1 MLRKIIFFLILIL
14 FWNITL
20 ILFPV
25 NYAYITTLQG
35 IININYKYFI
45 IMYFLLTL
53 INNYVFYKLFTGFD
67 LNNNYNFVYILN
79 YIFTQVFG
87 LFFFKFNCLILSVIC
102 LCIVFVSSIFV
113 YLESKKIDRINS
125 YLIIPS
131 ILFNVSRVFTSIG
144 STLSNVLKIFICSS
158 TEP

>member
-1 MLRKIIFFLILIL
+1 MLRKIIFFFILIL

-87 LFFFKFNCLILSVIC
+87 LFLFKFNCLFLSVIC
-102 LCIVFVSSIFV
+102 LGIGFVSSIFV
-113 YLESKKIDRINS
+113 YLESKKIDRTNS

-131 ILFNVSRVFTSIG
+131 ILFNMFNLIG
-144 STLSNVLKIFICSS
+144 LMIVMILN
-158 TEP
+158 

>member
-25 NYAYITTLQG
+25 NYAYITTLQC

-113 YLESKKIDRINS
+113 YLESKKIDRTNS

-131 ILFNVSRVFTSIG
+131 ILFNMFNLIG
-144 STLSNVLKIFICSS
+144 LMIVMILN
-158 TEP
+158 

>member
-113 YLESKKIDRINS
+113 YLESKKIDRTNS
-125 YLIIPS
+125 CLIIPS
-131 ILFNVSRVFTSIG
+131 ILFNMFNLIG
-144 STLSNVLKIFICSS
+144 LMIVMILN
-158 TEP
+158 

>member
-102 LCIVFVSSIFV
+102 LVIVFVSSIFV
-113 YLESKKIDRINS
+113 YLESKKIDRTNS

-131 ILFNVSRVFTSIG
+131 ILFNMFNLIG
-144 STLSNVLKIFICSS
+144 LMIVMILN
-158 TEP
+158 

>member
-20 ILFPV
+20 ILFPI

-113 YLESKKIDRINS
+113 YLESKKIDRTNS
-125 YLIIPS
+125 YLITPS
-131 ILFNVSRVFTSIG
+131 ILFNMFNLIG
-144 STLSNVLKIFICSS
+144 LMIVMILN
-158 TEP
+158 

>member
-113 YLESKKIDRINS
+113 YLESKKIDRTNS

-131 ILFNVSRVFTSIG
+131 ILFNMFNLIG
-144 STLSNVLKIFICSS
+144 LMIIMILN
-158 TEP
+158 

>member
-102 LCIVFVSSIFV
+102 LSIVFVSSIFV
-113 YLESKKIDRINS
+113 YLESKKIDRTNS
-125 YLIIPS
+125 YLIIPP
-131 ILFNVSRVFTSIG
+131 ILFNMFNLIG
-144 STLSNVLKIFICSS
+144 LMIVMILN
-158 TEP
+158 

>member
-53 INNYVFYKLFTGFD
+53 INNYAFYKLFTGFH

-113 YLESKKIDRINS
+113 YLESKKIDRNNS

-131 ILFNVSRVFTSIG
+131 ILFNMFNLIG
-144 STLSNVLKIFICSS
+144 LMIVMILN
-158 TEP
+158 

>member
-25 NYAYITTLQG
+25 NYAYITTLQS
-35 IININYKYFI
+35 ITNINYKYFI

-113 YLESKKIDRINS
+113 YLESKKIDRTNS

-131 ILFNVSRVFTSIG
+131 ILFNMFNLIG
-144 STLSNVLKIFICSS
+144 LMIVMILN
-158 TEP
+158 

>member
-20 ILFPV
+20 ILFPA

-102 LCIVFVSSIFV
+102 LGIVFVSSIFV
-113 YLESKKIDRINS
+113 YLESKKIDRTNS

-131 ILFNVSRVFTSIG
+131 ILFNMFNLIG
-144 STLSNVLKIFICSS
+144 LMIVMILN
-158 TEP
+158 

>member
-35 IININYKYFI
+35 SININYKYFI

-113 YLESKKIDRINS
+113 YLESKKIDRTNS

-131 ILFNVSRVFTSIG
+131 ILFNMFNLIG
-144 STLSNVLKIFICSS
+144 LMIVMILN
-158 TEP
+158 

>member
-131 ILFNVSRVFTSIG
+131 ILFNMFNLIG
-144 STLSNVLKIFICSS
+144 LMIVMILN
-158 TEP
+158 

>member
-79 YIFTQVFG
+79 YIFTHVFG

-113 YLESKKIDRINS
+113 YLESKKIDRTNS

-131 ILFNVSRVFTSIG
+131 ILFNMFNLIG
-144 STLSNVLKIFICSS
+144 LMIVMILN
-158 TEP
+158 

>member
-102 LCIVFVSSIFV
+102 WSIVFVSSIFV
-113 YLESKKIDRINS
+113 YLESKKIDRTNS

-131 ILFNVSRVFTSIG
+131 ILFNIFNLIG
-144 STLSNVLKIFICSS
+144 LMIVMILN
-158 TEP
+158 

>member
-113 YLESKKIDRINS
+113 YLESKKIDRTNS

-131 ILFNVSRVFTSIG
+131 ILFNMFNLIG
-144 STLSNVLKIFICSS
+144 LMIVIILN
-158 TEP
+158 

>member
-102 LCIVFVSSIFV
+102 LSLVFVSSIFV
-113 YLESKKIDRINS
+113 YLESKKIDRTNS

-131 ILFNVSRVFTSIG
+131 ILFNMFNLIG
-144 STLSNVLKIFICSS
+144 LMIVMILN
-158 TEP
+158 

>member
-53 INNYVFYKLFTGFD
+53 INNYAFYKLFTGFD

-102 LCIVFVSSIFV
+102 LCIVFVSSIFL
-113 YLESKKIDRINS
+113 YLESKKIDRTNS

-131 ILFNVSRVFTSIG
+131 ILFNMFNLIG
-144 STLSNVLKIFICSS
+144 LMIVMILN
-158 TEP
+158 

>member
-20 ILFPV
+20 ILFPI

-35 IININYKYFI
+35 IININYKFFI

-102 LCIVFVSSIFV
+102 LSIVFVSSIFV
-113 YLESKKIDRINS
+113 YLESKKIDRTNS

-131 ILFNVSRVFTSIG
+131 ILFNMFNLIG
-144 STLSNVLKIFICSS
+144 LMIVMILN
-158 TEP
+158 

>member
-102 LCIVFVSSIFV
+102 LCIVFVSIIFV
-113 YLESKKIDRINS
+113 YLESKKIDRTNS

-131 ILFNVSRVFTSIG
+131 ILFNMFNLIG
-144 STLSNVLKIFICSS
+144 LMIVMILN
-158 TEP
+158 

>member
-45 IMYFLLTL
+45 IMYFLLSV

-102 LCIVFVSSIFV
+102 LGIVFVSSIFV
-113 YLESKKIDRINS
+113 YLESKKIDRTNS

-131 ILFNVSRVFTSIG
+131 ILFNMFNLIG
-144 STLSNVLKIFICSS
+144 LMIVMILN
-158 TEP
+158 

>member
-102 LCIVFVSSIFV
+102 LSIVFVSSIFV
-113 YLESKKIDRINS
+113 YLESKKIDRTNS

-131 ILFNVSRVFTSIG
+131 ILFNMFNLIG
-144 STLSNVLKIFICSS
+144 LMIVMILN
-158 TEP
+158 

>member
-1 MLRKIIFFLILIL
+1 M
-14 FWNITL
+14 
-20 ILFPV
+20 ILFPI

-113 YLESKKIDRINS
+113 YLESKKIDRTNS

-131 ILFNVSRVFTSIG
+131 ILFNMFNLIG
-144 STLSNVLKIFICSS
+144 LMIVMILN
-158 TEP
+158 

>member
-20 ILFPV
+20 ILFPI

-53 INNYVFYKLFTGFD
+53 INNYVFYKLFIGFD

-87 LFFFKFNCLILSVIC
+87 LFFFKFNSLILSVIC

-113 YLESKKIDRINS
+113 YLESKKIDRTNS

-131 ILFNVSRVFTSIG
+131 ILFNMFNLIG
-144 STLSNVLKIFICSS
+144 LMIVMILN
-158 TEP
+158 

>member
-53 INNYVFYKLFTGFD
+53 INNYAFYKLFTGFD

-102 LCIVFVSSIFV
+102 LSIVFVSSIFV
-113 YLESKKIDRINS
+113 YLESKKIDRTNS

-131 ILFNVSRVFTSIG
+131 ILFNMFNLIG
-144 STLSNVLKIFICSS
+144 LMIVIILN
-158 TEP
+158 

>member
-1 MLRKIIFFLILIL
+1 MLRKIIFFFILIL

-35 IININYKYFI
+35 ITNINYKYFI

-113 YLESKKIDRINS
+113 YLESKKIDRTNS

-131 ILFNVSRVFTSIG
+131 ILFNMFNLIG
-144 STLSNVLKIFICSS
+144 LMIVMILN
-158 TEP
+158 

>member
-14 FWNITL
+14 FWNVTL

-25 NYAYITTLQG
+25 NYAYLTTLQG
-35 IININYKYFI
+35 VININYKYFI
-45 IMYFLLTL
+45 IIYFLLTL
-53 INNYVFYKLFTGFD
+53 INNYAFYRLFTGFD

-87 LFFFKFNCLILSVIC
+87 LFFFRFNSLILSVIC
-102 LCIVFVSSIFV
+102 LCIVSVSSIFV
-113 YLESKKIDRINS
+113 YLESKKIDRTNS

-131 ILFNVSRVFTSIG
+131 ILFNMFNLIG
-144 STLSNVLKIFICSS
+144 LMIVMILN
-158 TEP
+158 

>member
-25 NYAYITTLQG
+25 NFAYITTLQG

-113 YLESKKIDRINS
+113 YLESKKIDRTNS

-131 ILFNVSRVFTSIG
+131 ILFNMFNLIG
-144 STLSNVLKIFICSS
+144 LMIVIILN
-158 TEP
+158 

>member
-35 IININYKYFI
+35 IININYKYLI

-87 LFFFKFNCLILSVIC
+87 LFFFKFNSLILSVIC

-113 YLESKKIDRINS
+113 YLESKKIDRTNS

-131 ILFNVSRVFTSIG
+131 ILFNMFNLIG
-144 STLSNVLKIFICSS
+144 LMIVMILN
-158 TEP
+158 

>member
-67 LNNNYNFVYILN
+67 LNNNYIFVYILN

-87 LFFFKFNCLILSVIC
+87 LFFYKFNCLILSVIC

-113 YLESKKIDRINS
+113 YLESKKIDRTNS

-131 ILFNVSRVFTSIG
+131 ILFNMFNLIG
-144 STLSNVLKIFICSS
+144 LMIVMILN
-158 TEP
+158 

>member
-53 INNYVFYKLFTGFD
+53 INNYVFYILFTGFD

-102 LCIVFVSSIFV
+102 LGIVFVSSIFV
-113 YLESKKIDRINS
+113 YLESKKIDRTNS

-131 ILFNVSRVFTSIG
+131 ILFNMFNLIG
-144 STLSNVLKIFICSS
+144 LMIVMILN
-158 TEP
+158 

>member
-25 NYAYITTLQG
+25 NYDYITTLHG

-102 LCIVFVSSIFV
+102 LGIVFVSSIFV
-113 YLESKKIDRINS
+113 YLESKKIDRTNS

-131 ILFNVSRVFTSIG
+131 ILFNMFNLIG
-144 STLSNVLKIFICSS
+144 LMIVMILN
-158 TEP
+158 

>member
-79 YIFTQVFG
+79 YILFYFFD
-87 LFFFKFNCLILSVIC
+87 FFF
-102 LCIVFVSSIFV
+102 
-113 YLESKKIDRINS
+113 
-125 YLIIPS
+125 
-131 ILFNVSRVFTSIG
+131 
-144 STLSNVLKIFICSS
+144 
-158 TEP
+158 

>member
-53 INNYVFYKLFTGFD
+53 INNHVFYKLFTGFD

-113 YLESKKIDRINS
+113 YLESKKIDRTNS

-131 ILFNVSRVFTSIG
+131 ILFNMFNLIG
-144 STLSNVLKIFICSS
+144 LMIVMILN
-158 TEP
+158 

>member
-102 LCIVFVSSIFV
+102 LSIVFVSSIFV
-113 YLESKKIDRINS
+113 YLESKKIDRTNS

-131 ILFNVSRVFTSIG
+131 ILFNMFNLIG
-144 STLSNVLKIFICSS
+144 LMIVIILN
-158 TEP
+158 

>member
-1 MLRKIIFFLILIL
+1 MKK
-14 FWNITL
+14 
-20 ILFPV
+20 
-25 NYAYITTLQG
+25 Q
-35 IININYKYFI
+35 
-45 IMYFLLTL
+45 YFLLTL

-102 LCIVFVSSIFV
+102 LGIVFVSSIFV
-113 YLESKKIDRINS
+113 YLESKKIDRTNS

-131 ILFNVSRVFTSIG
+131 ILFNMFNLIG
-144 STLSNVLKIFICSS
+144 LMIVMILN
-158 TEP
+158 

>member
-1 MLRKIIFFLILIL
+1 MLRKIIFFFILIL

-35 IININYKYFI
+35 ITNINYKYFI

-102 LCIVFVSSIFV
+102 LGIVFVSSIFV
-113 YLESKKIDRINS
+113 YLESKKIDRTNS

-131 ILFNVSRVFTSIG
+131 ILFNMFNLIG
-144 STLSNVLKIFICSS
+144 LMIVMILN
-158 TEP
+158 

>member
-53 INNYVFYKLFTGFD
+53 INNYAFYKLFTGFD

-113 YLESKKIDRINS
+113 YLESKKIDRTNS

-131 ILFNVSRVFTSIG
+131 ILFNMFNLIG
-144 STLSNVLKIFICSS
+144 LMIVIILN
-158 TEP
+158 